1 MYQIMVAVA
10 SNAIRNKYPITSAE
24 VSQLCREFDTDTGN
38 WYQNRPLD
46 KEADRAIEYV
56 YRNL

>member
-1 MYQIMVAVA
+1 MVAVA
-10 SNAIRNKYPITSAE
+10 SNAIRNKYPITSSE